1 MNPRDTDARIRSDA
15 RARELGWIAG
25 YTPRETSLFAVI
37 AALLFTALTVVT
49 ICTVHWQTIVELWRA
64 M

>member
-1 MNPRDTDARIRSDA
+1 MR
-15 RARELGWIAG
+15 IAG

-49 ICTVHWQTIVELWRA
+49 ICTVHWPTIVELWRA
-64 M
+64 MW